1 MSTLTVQ
8 NILENRKGWIDLG
21 NAFIA
26 YCKFYKLIESAKLVS
41 GDNYIHYDSY
51 DDDYGDDEGTTS
63 GNIFVRIDVDGK
75 DLPSGTYEISLQGDY
90 NSTFGE
96 AEFLNVSN
104 NRRTEITSDDFRYD
118 EPQTTEEI
126 EIDLVVDK
134 LVSKYFITNKIKED
148 KKMNRKSLRENLFT
162 DKKFPMTVSL
172 DTIEPTVTSYPE
184 LSRSEFRNKI
194 VNSDEHFVHR
204 GDFDKYKVSDDELN
218 DCQLHEQKMN
228 VRRLVESIEDQ
239 AYRVAKRKHD
249 DTGAV
254 RKHSGDPYIVHPV
267 GVAKIAK
274 AYGGTEEEIAA
285 AYLHDTIEDTGAT
298 VDDIREKFGN
308 KVADIVNDVTNDPYL
323 VKKLGKEEYINQ
335 ELLSLPDSSLY
346 VKLCD
351 MYYNITDYPNQA
363 QKDRIIRNVSTLLN
377 SRRDLKDD
385 RCLDLIDSILEVA

>member
-41 GDNYIHYDSY
+41 GDNCIHYDPY

-134 LVSKYFITNKIKED
+134 LVSKYFITNKINED

-204 GDFDKYKVSDDELN
+204 YGEGPETFFSWDEDEDPTNDGAKSTRTYKVL
-218 DCQLHEQKMN
+218 
-228 VRRLVESIEDQ
+228 
-239 AYRVAKRKHD
+239 AF
-249 DTGAV
+249 
-254 RKHSGDPYIVHPV
+254 P
-267 GVAKIAK
+267 
-274 AYGGTEEEIAA
+274 TEESYEAYVLDKEIKT
-285 AYLHDTIEDTGAT
+285 D
-298 VDDIREKFGN
+298 F
-308 KVADIVNDVTNDPYL
+308 DVTNEDFYL
-323 VKKLGKEEYINQ
+323 NYYTNDLKGWICVDLDKGDVSIESHFENGDYYGPENDSGSLPGGYYDRGYEIDNIDIPTEYMNELFFDEDDNEITKEEF
-335 ELLSLPDSSLY
+335 L
-346 VKLCD
+346 
-351 MYYNITDYPNQA
+351 T
-363 QKDRIIRNVSTLLN
+363 LN
-377 SRRDLKDD
+377 SMDEKGLDNYLGAAKDELASEIED
-385 RCLDLIDSILEVA
+385 YVYNHEEDFIGE

>member
-1 MSTLTVQ
+1 MSTLAVQ

-26 YCKFYKLIESAKLVS
+26 YCKFY
-41 GDNYIHYDSY
+41 
-51 DDDYGDDEGTTS
+51 
-63 GNIFVRIDVDGK
+63 
-75 DLPSGTYEISLQGDY
+75 
-90 NSTFGE
+90 
-96 AEFLNVSN
+96 
-104 NRRTEITSDDFRYD
+104 
-118 EPQTTEEI
+118 
-126 EIDLVVDK
+126 
-134 LVSKYFITNKIKED
+134 
-148 KKMNRKSLRENLFT
+148 
-162 DKKFPMTVSL
+162 
-172 DTIEPTVTSYPE
+172 
-184 LSRSEFRNKI
+184 
-194 VNSDEHFVHR
+194 
-204 GDFDKYKVSDDELN
+204 
-218 DCQLHEQKMN
+218 EQKMN

-308 KVADIVNDVTNDPYL
+308 KVADIVSDVTNDPYL